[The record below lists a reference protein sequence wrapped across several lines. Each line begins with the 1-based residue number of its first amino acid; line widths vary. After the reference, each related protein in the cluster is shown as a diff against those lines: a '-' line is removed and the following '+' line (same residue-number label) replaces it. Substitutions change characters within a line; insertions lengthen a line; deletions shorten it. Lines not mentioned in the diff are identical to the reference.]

1 MDVHALKIIRFERYT
16 LAIIM
21 TVVMFLIAQL
31 SGQKEII
38 FPEVLAI
45 MTGAWI
51 AKKQPWSVD
60 KRRIFI
66 LTCLASIIGVAIVR
80 YIHLDLFFQVSICF
94 LLVGASLILL
104 KTNFIPIISACILPV
119 YMGTT
124 SWIYSISVSIMA
136 LMIIIVQW
144 LMEKYHMR
152 SINHFSTK
160 EFNLKHELKWWA
172 KLFLIFG
179 IISVVP
185 IESRNIFFLAPPLIV
200 TFVEFANPKSP
211 LRNKPLEI
219 FEILVFAAFIG
230 TMMRLLLN
238 TYLNCPLTI
247 CAIIACIFLFIA
259 FDYSRITFPPAG
271 AILLLPMILRTEDL
285 KLFPVEVTIGAMVII
300 PLALYFFKNKEE

>member
-1 MDVHALKIIRFERYT
+1 MDTHALKIIKIERYI
-16 LAIIM
+16 LAIAM
-21 TVVMFLIAQL
+21 TVVMFLIAQI

-51 AKKQPWSVD
+51 AKRQPWNVN
-60 KRRIFI
+60 KKRIFI

-80 YIHLDLFFQVSICF
+80 YIHLDLFFQVAICF
-94 LLVGASLILL
+94 VLVGISLLL
-104 KTNFIPIISACILPV
+104 LRTNFIPIISACILPV

-124 SWIYSISVSIMA
+124 SWIYSVSVSIMA
-136 LMIIIVQW
+136 LIIIIGQW

-152 SINHFSTK
+152 SINHFSAEEFDIKK
-160 EFNLKHELKWWA
+160 ETKWWL

-179 IISVVP
+179 IISVIP

-211 LRNKPLEI
+211 LRQKPLEI
-219 FEILVFAAFIG
+219 FEILVFASVIG
-230 TMMRLLLN
+230 TMLRILLN
-238 TYLNCPLTI
+238 TYLDCPLVI
-247 CAIIACIFLFIA
+247 CAIFACIFLFIA

-271 AILLLPMILRTEDL
+271 AILLLPMILRAEDL
-285 KLFPVEVTIGAMVII
+285 KLFPLEVIVGTMIII
-300 PLALYFFKNKEE
+300 PLSMFLFKK